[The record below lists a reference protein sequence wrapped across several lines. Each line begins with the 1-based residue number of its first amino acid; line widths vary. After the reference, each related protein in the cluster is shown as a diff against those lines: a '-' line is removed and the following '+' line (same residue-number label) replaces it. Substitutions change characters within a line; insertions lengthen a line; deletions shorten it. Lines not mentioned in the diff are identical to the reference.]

1 MTRSERIQISE
12 DGGDHDMDEF
22 YMWTFILVVGGEHD
36 PRDTPRQSGNALRL
50 LHHLAGNCKGQGKG
64 ADGSPMFSDIYPG
77 IHWFWLLGRMPVS
90 FLHSCVH
97 NGRLFDKGL
106 GLRAGTQFQQWE
118 TG

>member
-22 YMWTFILVVGGEHD
+22 HMWTFILVVGGEHD

-64 ADGSPMFSDIYPG
+64 AYGSPMFSDIYPG
-77 IHWFWLLGRMPVS
+77 IHWFGCWAECQSHS
-90 FLHSCVH
+90 FIHVFTTEGFLTKFSV
-97 NGRLFDKGL
+97 
-106 GLRAGTQFQQWE
+106 
-118 TG
+118 